1 MNSDKSFDLESTPV
15 RHLPA
20 FQQAYFQ
27 RRVHARMKSRMGLG
41 EGEMPMRAPRENASW
56 IRDLRACGP
65 VQAEA
70 LTDLRG
76 LLLRG
81 LATSFQARGDTDQAF
96 VEDVVQQALLHILN
110 HLDQFQG
117 RSRFTTWAMAIAVR
131 LAMSALRRQRWQ
143 DVSLESM
150 NAASEDAPAW
160 DRDDT
165 TSPAQHAEQHAIVET
180 LSRLIDE
187 TLTEKQ
193 WLALT
198 AELGGMPLEEIAHH
212 MGSNV
217 NAVYKLLH
225 DARQRLKHGLAT
237 AGYTAEDV
245 RSAFP

>member
-1 MNSDKSFDLESTPV
+1 
-15 RHLPA
+15 
-20 FQQAYFQ
+20 
-27 RRVHARMKSRMGLG
+27 
-41 EGEMPMRAPRENASW
+41 MPMCAPRENASW
-56 IRDLRACGP
+56 IRDLRSCGP

-70 LTDLRG
+70 LTDLRE

-81 LATSFQARGDTDQAF
+81 LAKGFQARGETNQAF
-96 VEDVVQQALLHILN
+96 VEDVVQQALVHILD

-131 LAMSALRRQRWQ
+131 LAMSALRRKRWQ

-150 NAASEDAPAW
+150 SAPSEGTPAW

-165 TSPAQHAEQHAIVET
+165 TSPAQYAEQHAIMQT

-187 TLTEKQ
+187 ALTEKQ
-193 WLALT
+193 WRALT
-198 AELGGMPLEEIAHH
+198 AELGGMPVEEIARR

-225 DARQRLKHGLAT
+225 DARQRLKHGLET

-245 RSAFP
+245 RSAFA

>member
-1 MNSDKSFDLESTPV
+1 
-15 RHLPA
+15 
-20 FQQAYFQ
+20 
-27 RRVHARMKSRMGLG
+27 
-41 EGEMPMRAPRENASW
+41 MRAPRENAIW
-56 IRDLRACGP
+56 MRDLRACGL

-70 LTDLRG
+70 ITDLRG

-81 LATSFQARGDTDQAF
+81 LAKSFQARGDIDQAF
-96 VEDVVQQALLHILN
+96 LEDVVQQALVHILD

-117 RSRFTTWAMAIAVR
+117 RSRFTTWAMAITVR
-131 LAMSALRRQRWQ
+131 RAMSALRRKRWQ

-150 NAASEDAPAW
+150 TEPIERALAL

-180 LSRLIDE
+180 LRRLIE
-187 TLTEKQ
+187 E
-193 WLALT
+193 ALT
-198 AELGGMPLEEIAHH
+198 DTQRMAMTAQLGGMPLEEIARR

-225 DARQRLKHGLAT
+225 DARKRLKHGLET

-245 RSAFP
+245 RSAFA

>member
-1 MNSDKSFDLESTPV
+1 
-15 RHLPA
+15 
-20 FQQAYFQ
+20 
-27 RRVHARMKSRMGLG
+27 
-41 EGEMPMRAPRENASW
+41 MRAQRENAIW
-56 IRDLRACGP
+56 MRDLRACGL

-70 LTDLRG
+70 ITDLRG

-81 LATSFQARGDTDQAF
+81 LAKSFQARGDIDQAF
-96 VEDVVQQALLHILN
+96 LEDVVQQALGHILD

-117 RSRFTTWAMAIAVR
+117 RSRFTTWAMAITVR
-131 LAMSALRRQRWQ
+131 LAMSALRRKRWQ

-150 NAASEDAPAW
+150 TEPIERALAL

-180 LSRLIDE
+180 LRRLIE
-187 TLTEKQ
+187 EALTDTQ
-193 WLALT
+193 RMAMT
-198 AELGGMPLEEIAHH
+198 AELGGMPLEEVARR

-225 DARQRLKHGLAT
+225 DARKRLKHGLAT

-245 RSAFP
+245 RSAFA

>member
-1 MNSDKSFDLESTPV
+1 
-15 RHLPA
+15 
-20 FQQAYFQ
+20 
-27 RRVHARMKSRMGLG
+27 
-41 EGEMPMRAPRENASW
+41 MRAPRENDGW
-56 IRDLRACGP
+56 IRDLRAGGP

-81 LATSFQARGDTDQAF
+81 LAKSFQARSALDQAF
-96 VEDVVQQALLHILN
+96 VEDVVQQALVHILD
-110 HLDQFQG
+110 HLEQFQD
-117 RSRFTTWAMAIAVR
+117 RSRFTTWAMAITVR
-131 LAMSALRRQRWQ
+131 LAMSALRRKRWQ

-150 NAASEDAPAW
+150 TAAIEGAPAW
-160 DRDDT
+160 DRDNT

-180 LSRLIDE
+180 LRRLIDAA
-187 TLTEKQ
+187 LTDTQ

-198 AELGGMPLEEIAHH
+198 AELGGMPLEEIARR

-225 DARQRLKHGLAT
+225 DARQRLKRGLAT

-245 RSAFP
+245 RSAFA

>member
-1 MNSDKSFDLESTPV
+1 
-15 RHLPA
+15 
-20 FQQAYFQ
+20 
-27 RRVHARMKSRMGLG
+27 
-41 EGEMPMRAPRENASW
+41 MPMRAPRENASW

-81 LATSFQARGDTDQAF
+81 LAKSFQARGATDQAF
-96 VEDVVQQALLHILN
+96 VEDVVQQALVHILD
-110 HLDQFQG
+110 HLEQFQG

-131 LAMSALRRQRWQ
+131 LAMSALRRTRWQ

-150 NAASEDAPAW
+150 TAPIDEGAPAW
-160 DRDDT
+160 DSDDT
-165 TSPAQHAEQHAIVET
+165 TSPAQHAEQHAMVET
-180 LSRLIDE
+180 LNRLIDE
-187 TLTEKQ
+187 ALTEKQ

-198 AELGGMPLEEIAHH
+198 ADLGGMPLEEIARR